1 MPKERSRDTKA
12 AILDEAMRL
21 FSEQGFRATTVR
33 DIASAV
39 GIKDASL
46 YNHYPS
52 KQAMFDAIV
61 EQALDTMKEGFYR
74 RGALFFTTDDA
85 SVYGDIPFSALLD
98 KITGTFEYLFC
109 DPYVVR
115 LRKLLVINQFE
126 NERATY
132 VYRLIFAEQPLRLQ
146 ETVFS
151 YLMKSG
157 EFEQGDARLFALE
170 FYGPLFLMM
179 HAGTP
184 WPEVRPVLEA
194 HLESFYLAHATAKE
208 LP

>member
-74 RGALFFTTDDA
+74 RGALFLTTDDA
-85 SVYGDIPFSALLD
+85 SIYGDIPFSALRD

-151 YLMKSG
+151 HLMKSG

-184 WPEVRPVLEA
+184 WSEAQPVLET
-194 HLESFYLAHATAKE
+194 HLESFYLAHATVKE

>member
-74 RGALFFTTDDA
+74 RGALFLTTDDA
-85 SVYGDIPFSALLD
+85 SIYGDI
-98 KITGTFEYLFC
+98 LFC

-151 YLMKSG
+151 HLMKSG

-184 WPEVRPVLEA
+184 WSEAQPVLET
-194 HLESFYLAHATAKE
+194 HLESFYLAHATVKE